1 MIDEKDQTRWRNR
14 SKKRIHKNSTTY
26 FAHKHVFVF
35 FKSFAILLFILSDK
49 KDQIGR
55 NLKPVD
61 IVSHWSA
68 VNYTFTLLFD
78 LGFASYCW
86 KKKKFRMS
94 KTDLIWTE
102 KLFVSK
108 LLTFSW
114 ILHVKKPNIRQHQ
127 FWF

>member
-1 MIDEKDQTRWRNR
+1 MKKIKRDGETDQ
-14 SKKRIHKNSTTY
+14 KERIHKNSTTY

-49 KDQIGR
+49 KRSNWTKPETCRYCQS
-55 NLKPVD
+55 LKRGQL
-61 IVSHWSA
+61 HF
-68 VNYTFTLLFD
+68 YTFIWFGLC
-78 LGFASYCW
+78 ASYCW

-114 ILHVKKPNIRQHQ
+114 ILFMSKKNIRQHQ